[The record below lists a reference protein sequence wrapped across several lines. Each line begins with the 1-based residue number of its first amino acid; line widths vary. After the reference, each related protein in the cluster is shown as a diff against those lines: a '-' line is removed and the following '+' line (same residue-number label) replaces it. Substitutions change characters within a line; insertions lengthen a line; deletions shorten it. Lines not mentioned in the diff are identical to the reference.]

1 MFKNLTPKLVFSLAS
16 AVIGSAF
23 QFGYNT
29 GVINSPSKL
38 IKDFINETDYKRKV
52 GNDGTMEEELMT
64 SESIEFT
71 FSVIV
76 AIFGVG
82 GCIGGISNGFLAD
95 KFGRKTC
102 LLFNNILAI
111 IGALLM
117 GLSKAAGSY
126 EMIIIGRFFIGL
138 NCGLN
143 SGLCPIYITEIA
155 PVAIRGSVGTLFQLG
170 AVSTIFLSQILGLP
184 ELLLTESLWPLLL
197 GFTGIFAV
205 FQLATLPFCPESPR
219 FLLIKRG
226 QKEEAEKALIILR
239 NNREVSNEIDEM
251 TNEANLEKSIETF
264 KFFNLF
270 TTKALLLPTVISIV
284 LHLSQQFSGINAVF
298 YYSTDILRDSGIS
311 SPEYATPF
319 VGLVLVL
326 TTIVSIPLMEFMG
339 RRFLHLLGLSGMFV
353 FSILMTIATV
363 LKEDNNWI
371 KYVNL
376 ISMYLYIMF
385 FAIGPG
391 SIPWMIVGEFF
402 TQGPR
407 AAVISLAVLVNW
419 TANVL
424 VGLGFPTFVT
434 SVTKDWTFA
443 VFVVLLLGF
452 IIFTFLFLPETKGK
466 SAEEMSTYFRENTF
480 AFKKQNQIDSK
491 EESAY

>member
-1 MFKNLTPKLVFSLAS
+1 MRIIYFPYLYIYYKFKFE
-16 AVIGSAF
+16 
-23 QFGYNT
+23 
-29 GVINSPSKL
+29 INKH
-38 IKDFINETDYKRKV
+38 IN
-52 GNDGTMEEELMT
+52 
-64 SESIEFT
+64 
-71 FSVIV
+71 
-76 AIFGVG
+76 
-82 GCIGGISNGFLAD
+82 NG
-95 KFGRKTC
+95 KKT
-102 LLFNNILAI
+102 N
-111 IGALLM
+111 
-117 GLSKAAGSY
+117 
-126 EMIIIGRFFIGL
+126 R
-138 NCGLN
+138 
-143 SGLCPIYITEIA
+143 
-155 PVAIRGSVGTLFQLG
+155 LG

-391 SIPWMIVGEFF
+391 
-402 TQGPR
+402 
-407 AAVISLAVLVNW
+407 
-419 TANVL
+419 
-424 VGLGFPTFVT
+424 
-434 SVTKDWTFA
+434 K
-443 VFVVLLLGF
+443 
-452 IIFTFLFLPETKGK
+452 
-466 SAEEMSTYFRENTF
+466 
-480 AFKKQNQIDSK
+480 
-491 EESAY
+491 